1 MEEDDR
7 YQLAV
12 GVTACSWPG
21 QEAMGVARSF
31 LPLLIIHH
39 GAAITDCGVLT
50 GGFPTLQP

>member
-21 QEAMGVARSF
+21 QEAMGVARSL

-39 GAAITDCGVLT
+39 GAAITDRGVLT